1 MSEPRNVEPGEPSK
15 LSKPSKPSELSK
27 PSEPSQPSEDEAPSA
42 VRSLGALWVYSL
54 LRFGM
59 FFILWGVLWL
69 VRVPGFLA
77 AVISLVLSIPL
88 SFVLLRKQRERMA
101 RNLEL
106 RVEARR
112 AKQHELDER
121 LAGEQPD
128 D

>member
-1 MSEPRNVEPGEPSK
+1 M
-15 LSKPSKPSELSK
+15 
-27 PSEPSQPSEDEAPSA
+27 
-42 VRSLGALWVYSL
+42 WVYSL

-59 FFILWGVLWL
+59 FFVLWGLLWL

-112 AKQHELDER
+112 AKQHEF
-121 LAGEQPD
+121 D
-128 D
+128 DKLSGDQFDD

>member
-1 MSEPRNVEPGEPSK
+1 MSEPRKAERSQSSESSAASN
-15 LSKPSKPSELSK
+15 PSKPSEL
-27 PSEPSQPSEDEAPSA
+27 EAPSA

-59 FFILWGVLWL
+59 FFILWGLLWL

-77 AVISLVLSIPL
+77 AVISLALSIPL
-88 SFVLLRKQRERMA
+88 SFVLLRKQRDRMA

-112 AKQHELDER
+112 SKQHELDEK